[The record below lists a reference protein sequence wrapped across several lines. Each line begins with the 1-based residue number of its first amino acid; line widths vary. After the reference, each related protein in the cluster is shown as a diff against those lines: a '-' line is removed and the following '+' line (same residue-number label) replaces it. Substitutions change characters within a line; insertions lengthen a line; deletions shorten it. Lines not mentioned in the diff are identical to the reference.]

1 MANFTIYTMSD
12 GTDVKLKLN
21 AESIV
26 KLEEKLGDSIQAKL
40 AELTKLSIAAEFIAA
55 ACDGG
60 KTTAYAIYDDII
72 ERGQTLEEYHKVIY
86 NLLVSAG
93 FLKAAEV
100 ERNLSLNAAWDKAEQ
115 VSHEVKMKKLKQKTE
130 ELQTELTAEPT
141 AEPLTMSAEI
151 SE

>member
-93 FLKAAEV
+93 FLKAAAV
-100 ERNLSLNAAWDKAEQ
+100 EKQLELTAAAEKLEQIAFDKQ
-115 VSHEVKMKKLKQKTE
+115 MQKIADKTA
-130 ELQTELTAEPT
+130 ELTAEPT
-141 AEPLTMSAEI
+141 TPEI

>member
-26 KLEEKLGDSIQAKL
+26 KLEEKLSDSIQAKL

-93 FLKAAEV
+93 FLKAAAV
-100 ERNLSLNAAWDKAEQ
+100 E
-115 VSHEVKMKKLKQKTE
+115 KQ
-130 ELQTELTAEPT
+130 LELTAAAEKLEQIAFDKQMQKIADKTAELT

>member
-93 FLKAAEV
+93 FLKAAAV
-100 ERNLSLNAAWDKAEQ
+100 E
-115 VSHEVKMKKLKQKTE
+115 KQ
-130 ELQTELTAEPT
+130 LELTAAAEKLEQIAFDKQMQKIADKTAELT

>member
-93 FLKAAEV
+93 FLKAAAV
-100 ERNLSLNAAWDKAEQ
+100 ENQL
-115 VSHEVKMKKLKQKTE
+115 
-130 ELQTELTAEPT
+130 ELTAAAEKLEQIAFEKQMQKIADKTAELT